1 MHRLNGHIKN
11 YAWGKNG
18 DISEVAKLFSAGH
31 PEYQPKSDQTY
42 AELWMGT
49 HPDGPARLRNSSEK
63 LSSLIARFNKDHEQN
78 EVHLPFIM
86 KIMSIKHTLSLQV
99 HPTKVSFFANSF
111 VYMLIFRNKQHGFI
125 KKIQLIIRMLITN
138 LNLLML

>member
-1 MHRLNGHIKN
+1 MQRLDCTVKN

-18 DISEVAKLFSAGH
+18 EDSEVARLFADGH
-31 PEYQPKSDQTY
+31 AKHVIDTAKPY

-49 HPDGPARLRNSSEK
+49 HPDGPAVVRHSSEN
-63 LSSLIARFNKDHEQN
+63 LSKMIATTSGAEKP

-99 HPTKVSFFANSF
+99 HPTKVSQK
-111 VYMLIFRNKQHGFI
+111 MEP
-125 KKIQLIIRMLITN
+125 
-138 LNLLML
+138 